1 MICTQP
7 EEYNSREA
15 LCNTTGEGPL
25 LRNPGNH
32 DPNRMS
38 RIPTTADVESVVGL
52 TEYETEPMDRFS
64 NRSFRNAIEGTHTH
78 IVQFLKCSKF
88 LLSSHNIIAHFVF
101 IFIYSPPASNRCPAG
116 FADPQTGLAVQG
128 QSTMHNALHIF
139 MNGSMSSVQ
148 GSANDPIFLLHHAF
162 IDRCGQTFK
171 PGK

>member
-64 NRSFRNAIEGTHTH
+64 NRSFRNAIEGTYTHT
-78 IVQFLKCSKF
+78 
-88 LLSSHNIIAHFVF
+88 A
-101 IFIYSPPASNRCPAG
+101 
-116 FADPQTGLAVQG
+116 
-128 QSTMHNALHIF
+128 
-139 MNGSMSSVQ
+139 
-148 GSANDPIFLLHHAF
+148 
-162 IDRCGQTFK
+162 
-171 PGK
+171 